1 MSGAAGSGGADA
13 PSIALETRK
22 VSKSFGSVRANRDID
37 LKVGAGSIHGI
48 IGENGAGKSTLMNI
62 LYGMHPADSGEIL
75 VNGEAVKMTSSAIAI
90 KYGIGMVHQHFMLV
104 STFSVLENVM
114 LGAEKGFR
122 LNASE
127 ASTRALIENMG
138 TEYGLTVDPDA
149 LISDLPVGLQQRVE
163 IIKALRGGARIL
175 ILDEPTGVLTP
186 QETEGF
192 FRILRALRDE
202 GVTILLITHK
212 LHEIMALTDQ
222 VSVMRQG
229 EMVAHRATALT
240 DQEELAELMV
250 GRKVLLDVAR
260 PDVEPGKPVLRV
272 SGLRYTGPDGVERLK
287 GLDFEIRSGEI
298 LAVAGVSGNGQS
310 ELLDVLA
317 GIKKPGAGSFHVG
330 DTEITPKSPK
340 DPADMRALGVSHV
353 PEDRH
358 HRGLIL
364 PFDGRENSILGFH
377 DGPAAGAGFGLDRAH
392 IAERAARHVKEFDV
406 RPPTAELRAAQYS
419 GGNQQ
424 KLVLAREI
432 DAEPKLLLIGQ
443 PTRGVDI
450 GAIEF
455 IYKQL
460 MKMKAKGC
468 AILLVSVELEEV
480 LSLADRILV
489 MSNGEQTGMIRRE
502 DADEK
507 RLGLM
512 MAGVTE
518 GAEEPA

>member
-317 GIKKPGAGSFHVG
+317 GIEKARCRQFPYRRYGNYPEIPERSGGYAGARRQPCAGGSPSSRV
-330 DTEITPKSPK
+330 
-340 DPADMRALGVSHV
+340 DPAL
-353 PEDRH
+353 
-358 HRGLIL
+358 
-364 PFDGRENSILGFH
+364 
-377 DGPAAGAGFGLDRAH
+377 
-392 IAERAARHVKEFDV
+392 
-406 RPPTAELRAAQYS
+406 
-419 GGNQQ
+419 
-424 KLVLAREI
+424 
-432 DAEPKLLLIGQ
+432 
-443 PTRGVDI
+443 
-450 GAIEF
+450 
-455 IYKQL
+455 
-460 MKMKAKGC
+460 
-468 AILLVSVELEEV
+468 
-480 LSLADRILV
+480 
-489 MSNGEQTGMIRRE
+489 
-502 DADEK
+502 
-507 RLGLM
+507 
-512 MAGVTE
+512 
-518 GAEEPA
+518 